1 MILKRELRMS
11 NQAWAI
17 TGLVAG
23 IGYYAISESNQAEN
37 NRSYTA
43 APLTDVLAFLG
54 AGYITWKG
62 WTLNQG
68 KLVGIGT
75 TIFSIHLMQVLFHK
89 GWDTYRKI

>member
-1 MILKRELRMS
+1 MGHKL
-11 NQAWAI
+11 
-17 TGLVAG
+17 GLVAG

-62 WTLNQG
+62 WTLNEG

-75 TIFSIHLMQVLFHK
+75 TIFFYSFNAGFCFHK
-89 GWDTYRKI
+89 GWDTYQKI